1 MKRTM
6 QWGVTVDG
14 EFTYTGQKPTKGRH
28 LAPES
33 LSTSKRQ
40 AIYYAL
46 QHNGHLVRVLVV
58 R

>member
-1 MKRTM
+1 M

-33 LSTSKRQ
+33 LSTSKRH